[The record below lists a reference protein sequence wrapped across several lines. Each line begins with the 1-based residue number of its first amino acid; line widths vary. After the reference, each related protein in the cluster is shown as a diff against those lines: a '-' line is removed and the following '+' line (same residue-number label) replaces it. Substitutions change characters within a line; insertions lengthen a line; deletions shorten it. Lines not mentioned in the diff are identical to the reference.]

1 MTVPRLNIEVARLHT
16 AALAMVGKTTLS
28 GAQKKISVNISADRQ
43 TLQVATGR
51 GFYILKP
58 PTESYPHLPENEH
71 ITLLCFLPLE
81 MQVEFKNYIADRTAD
96 LDP

>member
-1 MTVPRLNIEVARLHT
+1 
-16 AALAMVGKTTLS
+16 MVGKTSLS

-58 PTESYPHLPENEH
+58 PTETYPHIYSRHFCALQAFRNY
-71 ITLLCFLPLE
+71 TLDALLKCTLRTKVDRYDCGLLQGMLE
-81 MQVEFKNYIADRTAD
+81 K
-96 LDP
+96 